1 MFGFSQHQIW
11 PISSFSGLSTQFRF
25 REMKGSSTWS
35 RCTCLPGRFAYSGS
49 AAFIRL
55 HGGSHFVNVCVLH
68 AESVVHTYIYIY
80 ISMCVCLHLCEHIH
94 IYIICTYVGYA
105 EREREGVRSYEPKP
119 KNHRIENM
127 CGFLKKMTSRTHVM
141 HMSYPHIYNIYIPM
155 SYPCRGV

>member
-55 HGGSHFVNVCVLH
+55 HGGSHFVNVCVYYIQR
-68 AESVVHTYIYIY
+68 ASYIYIY
-80 ISMCVCLHLCEHIH
+80 IHIH
-94 IYIICTYVGYA
+94 VCVSAFVWTYTYIYIICRFVGYA
-105 EREREGVRSYEPKP
+105 ERERGGVRSYEPKP

-141 HMSYPHIYNIYIPM
+141 HMSYPYIYIPM